1 MRITHVSAATR
12 ACLLIGIAVVL
23 TACLAAG
30 CSAPVPANAP
40 YGYSARD
47 IPRDELRMAS
57 DPGAVLEA
65 ARALM
70 EVDAVVALATV
81 DETGQPRVRS
91 VRAFLDPVEPGRPAS
106 GFTVWVLTRL
116 TTRKVDQVRAQPQV
130 TLYFN
135 EDEKGSYA
143 TIMGTAVVHTDPSH
157 PGAMRHY
164 EREDVKF
171 FWPDFPRDFVMLEI
185 RPRWLEFIGP
195 GAADDDYTWRPQAV
209 VFE

>member
-1 MRITHVSAATR
+1 MSAATR
-12 ACLLIGIAVVL
+12 SCFLIGIAVVL
-23 TACLAAG
+23 TVSFAAG
-30 CSAPVPANAP
+30 CSVPVPANAP
-40 YGYSARD
+40 PGGSTRD
-47 IPRDELRMAS
+47 VPRDELRMAS
-57 DPGAVLEA
+57 DLGAVLEA

-116 TTRKVDQVRAQPQV
+116 TTRKVDQIRAQPRV

-135 EDEKGSYA
+135 DDAKGSYA
-143 TIMGTAVVHTDPSH
+143 TIMGTAVVHTDSSH

-164 EREDVKF
+164 EREDVTF

-195 GAADDDYTWRPQAV
+195 GAANDDHTWRPQAV
-209 VFE
+209 VFD